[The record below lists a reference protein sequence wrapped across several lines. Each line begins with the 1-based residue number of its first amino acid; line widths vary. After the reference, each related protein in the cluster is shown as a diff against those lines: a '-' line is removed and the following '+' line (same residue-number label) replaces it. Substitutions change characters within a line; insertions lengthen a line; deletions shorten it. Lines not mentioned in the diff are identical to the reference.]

1 MIIRDIMN
9 LHANISKL
17 VPKTS
22 SNPFDAWTS
31 SPDNIPGHAVHNSS
45 IGCNRSLAETEASL
59 FLNLSS
65 SGTSSEWTEWQR
77 CNAETNKQELVQK
90 NWAALLILV
99 AVIITVAGNILVIMA
114 VNLERKLQNAT
125 NYFLMSLAVADMLLG
140 LLVMPVSM
148 VTIVYGYSW
157 PLPAALCPMWIYL
170 DVLFSTASI
179 MHLCAISLDRYVAI
193 RNPIRHN
200 RSNSRSRARAKIT
213 AVWTISAG
221 ISMPIPVLGLRDHTK
236 VFKDG
241 SCLLTDNSFVLIGSF
256 VAFFVPLIIMV
267 VTYFLT
273 ISALQS
279 ETTLCLDQ
287 LVPRPR
293 WSAGFTLNFLPGPA
307 FSPSEKK
314 LIFRQSISRET
325 GVESGV
331 TTPPFGRHG
340 MQSINNEQKASKVL
354 GVVFFLFVVMW
365 SPFFITNVLAV
376 VCEPMA
382 CDGDVMNRL
391 LNVFVWVGYLSSAVN
406 PLVYTLFNK
415 TYRSAFARYIRCQF
429 HEERKP
435 LQLILVNTI
444 PPLAYQSTHLPLT
457 GSIGNGDFSLPRSN
471 KHHHLSNSNKNECVS
486 CM

>member
-1 MIIRDIMN
+1 MN

-17 VPKTS
+17 VTS
-22 SNPFDAWTS
+22 SILMPFDPDTWTPR
-31 SPDNIPGHAVHNSS
+31 PDNMLDQAVHNSS
-45 IGCNRSLAETEASL
+45 FGCNRSWADTEASL
-59 FLNLSS
+59 FPNLSI
-65 SGTSSEWTEWQR
+65 SGTSSERTELLSWHR
-77 CNAETNKQELVQK
+77 CNGETSQEELVRK

-99 AVIITVAGNILVIMA
+99 VVVVTVTGNILVIMA

-148 VTIVYGYSW
+148 VTIVYGYLW
-157 PLPAALCPMWIYL
+157 PLPTALCPMWIYL

-200 RSNSRSRARAKIT
+200 RSNSRSRAWAKIT

-221 ISMPIPVLGLRDHTK
+221 ISTPIPVLGLRDHTK

-256 VAFFVPLIIMV
+256 VAFFVPLTIMV

-279 ETTLCLDQ
+279 EATLCLDQ
-287 LVPRPR
+287 LVPRPK

-314 LIFRQSISRET
+314 LFFRRSLSRET
-325 GVESGV
+325 GAESGV
-331 TTPPFGRHG
+331 VTLPFGRHTA
-340 MQSINNEQKASKVL
+340 QSISNEQKASKVL

-365 SPFFITNVLAV
+365 CPFFITNVLAV
-376 VCEPMA
+376 VCEPEV
-382 CDGDVMNRL
+382 CDADVMSRL

-435 LQLILVNTI
+435 LQFILVNTI
-444 PPLAYQSTHLPLT
+444 PPLAYQSTHLPFG
-457 GSIGNGDFSLPRSN
+457 GSIGNGNFSLPLSN
-471 KHHHLSNSNKNECVS
+471 KNHHLSKSSKNESVS
-486 CM
+486 CL